1 MEETFPILCVY
12 SIPSSGNS
20 GGMYH
25 QDAEQASKQPPSR
38 SHTVQAYP
46 AGTQAQD
53 GIWKKHSLEKTMP
66 KSHSK
71 GGERGRVE
79 HGSPVACIR
88 SPTRGSHYHMRG
100 AKLPWVGGR
109 GTTCSSA
116 IMVRQELK
124 PPRQTPPGRQTLK
137 EMARKLAVLP

>member
-1 MEETFPILCVY
+1 M
-12 SIPSSGNS
+12 SIPYPLLGTVRVCITK
-20 GGMYH
+20 M
-25 QDAEQASKQPPSR
+25 QSKQAATLQDP
-38 SHTVQAYP
+38 HC
-46 AGTQAQD
+46 AGIPRRNTCP
-53 GIWKKHSLEKTMP
+53 GWHLENHSPEKTMP

-71 GGERGRVE
+71 GGERGRVG

-88 SPTRGSHYHMRG
+88 SPTKGSHYHMRG